1 MKILYEYCAIFCWNL
16 YCSKCLYILLEDLLD
31 LSRKFSLQTKKI
43 EYFSPEIV
51 SALENKELI
60 NHFKVF
66 RKSATSAHMDGRII
80 ADIPLYTGQ
89 FSRMQFI
96 PENAFEIS
104 NEKYLK
110 SLP

>member
-1 MKILYEYCAIFCWNL
+1 MNIVQFFVVICTALSVCIFYLKICCICPESFLC
-16 YCSKCLYILLEDLLD
+16 K
-31 LSRKFSLQTKKI
+31 QKKI
-43 EYFSPEIV
+43 EYSSPEIV
-51 SALENKELI
+51 SALENKELL

-66 RKSATSAHMDGRII
+66 SKRATSAHMDGRII

-104 NEKYLK
+104 NKKYLK